1 MSPEELTELNHR
13 LRLLGWT
20 DRAIAQA
27 IGVQPRTLR
36 RMENG
41 QRPIF
46 DDQAETLRK
55 LVEEGEAER
64 AARIEAV
71 ARVRVAPAVNII
83 FELAGLPP
91 EPLSPV
97 PPQDDPCAGDT

>member
-1 MSPEELTELNHR
+1 MQPEELTDLNRR

-27 IGVQPRTLR
+27 IGVQPRSLR

-46 DDQAETLRK
+46 DDQAATLRK

-64 AARIEAV
+64 AARVEAIKQEGE
-71 ARVRVAPAVNII
+71 ARKERRKDAARRIAG
-83 FELAGLPP
+83 ELAKKEG
-91 EPLSPV
+91 EP
-97 PPQDDPCAGDT
+97 